1 MNNFLPPIDGS
12 FGLEESPRE
21 NLKSSSKTS
30 PIVSEKEAYEQFKLD
45 QKKRTGAAKRA
56 ESPIITLEMLEL
68 APENF
73 FDKFTRLNEI
83 VSNKIIAS
91 VSSDDR
97 SIHISNLKKDPTNN
111 EFKETALYV
120 VISEFS
126 KIDRNDSEVRLLPSI
141 DKDILLGLVINEI
154 VGLGPLEPLRESKKV
169 TEIICNGPF
178 DVQVEIDGSLKKM
191 SAVKFRN
198 AEHLKSLIDKL
209 YGSINKALSPMNP
222 RERGRLHD
230 NSRLYAVHQVIAPS
244 GPNFN
249 IRKHPER
256 FWTPLD
262 MVTKGTAS
270 KELMTDL
277 GNLINA
283 GCSFLVVGGTST
295 GKTSFTNAITGFFRE
310 SDRIITIEEN
320 LELKPHPLKLLAA
333 PMECLPARAGS
344 YAEFG
349 VTMRDLLR
357 SSLQMRPDAILFGEV
372 SDGAAYDLC
381 QALNTGHYGGS
392 TLHSNNSEDAMA
404 RIASLVAQEEFVKG
418 NAVFD
423 LIGAAFDILIV
434 IERLDDGSRKVT
446 ELVEVGRKPIKTS
459 NGELILE
466 TKPLWE
472 FKATKSD
479 ENGKIIG
486 SWEKV
491 GELSDYRR
499 NKIRIDLKESLAWE
513 ELLEISTYN
522 IPEELRGGGV

>member
-1 MNNFLPPIDGS
+1 MNNFLPPIDGE
-12 FGLEESPRE
+12 FGLKE
-21 NLKSSSKTS
+21 NLKEEKLTTKTS
-30 PIVSEKEAYEQFKLD
+30 SIVSEKVAYEQFKLD
-45 QKKRTGAAKRA
+45 QKQRTGVAKRA
-56 ESPIITLEMLEL
+56 ESPVITLEMLEL

-73 FDKFTRLNEI
+73 FDKFTKLNEI

-91 VSSDDR
+91 ISSDDR
-97 SIHISNLKKDPTNN
+97 SIHVSNLKKDPTNN

-120 VISEFS
+120 VISEFA
-126 KIDRNDSEVRLLPSI
+126 KIDRTDADVRLLPSV
-141 DKDILLGLVINEI
+141 DKDILLALVINEI

-178 DVQVEIDGSLKKM
+178 DIQIEIGGRIKKM
-191 SAVKFRN
+191 PSVKFRN

-209 YGSINKALSPMNP
+209 YGSINKSLSPVNP

-270 KELMTDL
+270 KELMTYL
-277 GNLINA
+277 GNLIHA

-295 GKTSFTNAITGFFRE
+295 GKTSFTNALTGFFKE
-310 SDRIITIEEN
+310 DDRIITIEEN
-320 LELKPHPLKLLAA
+320 LELKPHPMKLLAA
-333 PMECLPARAGS
+333 PMECLPAKAGS
-344 YAEFG
+344 EAEFG

-357 SSLQMRPDAILFGEV
+357 SALQMRPDAILFGEV
-372 SDGAAYDLC
+372 SDGSAYDLC

-418 NAVFD
+418 NAIFD
-423 LIGAAFDILIV
+423 LIGAAFDVLVV

-446 ELVEVGRKPIKTS
+446 ELVEVGRKPVISS
-459 NGELILE
+459 NNELVLE

-472 FKATKSD
+472 FKATKND

-486 SWEKV
+486 SWEQV
-491 GELSDYRR
+491 GDLSDYRKK
-499 NKIRIDLKESLAWE
+499 KIRLDLKETLTWE

-522 IPEELRGGGV
+522 IPEKLRGGGV